1 MPLSP
6 RLRRLLPGL
15 LPAGPAD
22 RDRDPRLDFGQRWVL
37 ATSWEVA
44 YHSCWIATDGIVMQF
59 GAFTMLLA
67 MRSQRPQGSGPAGV
81 VPRPEPSS
89 AGGAIAYISRH
100 RRGPGA
106 TGSPFARTLMRVPTL
121 LVCLAASGAVPL
133 AAQAGSAASPATR
146 AARALDPRVLRSHL
160 EFLADD
166 ALEGR
171 KPGTRGGKTA
181 AKYIAAQFERLG
193 LEPAGDS
200 GTYFQR
206 VPIISLTP
214 EPALAVTGAT
224 APPLAWKNDFVLWS
238 MRNDSLVNLRGDVVF
253 AGYGIVAPELG
264 WNDYAGIDAKGK
276 IAVVLVNDPGLRDST
291 IFLGKILTYYG
302 RWTYKIEEAQRQGAA
317 GILIVHT
324 TESATYP
331 WTTVLSGWVGPQ
343 VRLETPPGS
352 LVVAGW
358 LQQEAAAKLFQQGG
372 QDLAALTQ
380 AAAKHGFQAVP
391 LKLQLE
397 ASVRSAIQ
405 RSETENVL
413 GRWPGKGPLAREVVL
428 IGGHYDHF
436 GIGAPVNGD
445 SIYNGAEDNA
455 SGTAGVMATAEAFVR
470 SGVHTGRSLV
480 FIGFAAEEAGLIG
493 SQALATAPPFPL
505 RDMAAILNLDVL
517 NLYGRTR
524 DFSALGLDQ
533 SSLGRAVSQA
543 AAAEGLRV
551 TVNQDALIRGSY
563 FRSDH
568 FSLAR
573 AGVPGTSLEG
583 GTDFVGRPAS
593 WGKEQQELYT
603 EKRYHQPSDE
613 MQPWFTYDGAMQQLR
628 VIVRTAVIVGDGPQ
642 QPAWS
647 AKSEFRQ
654 AGEARRAPRDR

>member
-1 MPLSP
+1 
-6 RLRRLLPGL
+6 
-15 LPAGPAD
+15 
-22 RDRDPRLDFGQRWVL
+22 
-37 ATSWEVA
+37 
-44 YHSCWIATDGIVMQF
+44 
-59 GAFTMLLA
+59 
-67 MRSQRPQGSGPAGV
+67 
-81 VPRPEPSS
+81 
-89 AGGAIAYISRH
+89 
-100 RRGPGA
+100 
-106 TGSPFARTLMRVPTL
+106 MRVPTL
-121 LVCLAASGAVPL
+121 ILCLATAAAPL
-133 AAQAGSAASPATR
+133 VAQAGATASPATR
-146 AARALDPRVLRSHL
+146 AARALDARVLRAHL

-181 AKYIAAQFERLG
+181 AKYIATQFERLG
-193 LEPAGDS
+193 LAPAGDS

-214 EPALAVTGAT
+214 EPTLSVTGA
-224 APPLAWKNDFVLWS
+224 ASQLAWKNDYVMWS
-238 MRNDSLVNLRGDVVF
+238 MRNDSLVKVHGDVVF

-264 WNDYAGIDAKGK
+264 WNDYEGLDAKGK
-276 IAVVLVNDPGLRDST
+276 IVVVLVNDPGLQDST
-291 IFLGKILTYYG
+291 IFRGKILTYYG

-331 WTTVLSGWVGPQ
+331 WTTVLSAWVGSQ

-358 LQQEAAAKLFQQGG
+358 LQQEVAARLFQQGG
-372 QDLAALTQ
+372 QDLAALS
-380 AAAKHGFQAVP
+380 AAAARRGFRPVP
-391 LKLQLE
+391 LKLQVD

-413 GRWPGKGPLAREVVL
+413 GRWPGKGALAREAVL

-436 GIGAPVNGD
+436 GIAAPVDGD

-455 SGTAGVMATAEAFVR
+455 SGTAGVLATAEAFVR

-480 FIGFAAEEAGLIG
+480 FVGFAAEEAGLIG
-493 SQALATAPPFPL
+493 SQALATNPPFPL
-505 RDMAAILNLDVL
+505 RDMAAILNVDVL

-524 DFSALGLDQ
+524 DFSALGLEQ
-533 SSLGRAVSQA
+533 SSLGRAIGQA
-543 AAAEGLRV
+543 AAAEGLRL
-551 TVNQDALIRGSY
+551 TTNEDALIRGAY

-573 AGVPGTSLEG
+573 AGVPGTSLESG
-583 GTDFVGRPAS
+583 LDFVGRPAG
-593 WGKEQQELYT
+593 WGKEQQALFT

-613 MQPWFTYDGAMQQLR
+613 ILPWFTYDGAMQQLR
-628 VIVRTAVIVGDGPQ
+628 VIIRTAVLVGSTPT
-642 QPAWS
+642 QPKWS
-647 AKSEFRQ
+647 ANSEFRE
-654 AGEARRAPRDR
+654 AGEARRASGSR